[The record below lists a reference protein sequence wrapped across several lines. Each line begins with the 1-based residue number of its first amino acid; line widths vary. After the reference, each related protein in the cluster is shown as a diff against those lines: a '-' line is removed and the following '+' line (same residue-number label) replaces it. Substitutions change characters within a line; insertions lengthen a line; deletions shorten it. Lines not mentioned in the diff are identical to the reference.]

1 MKYHGST
8 FEYEEERNSD
18 LMRVYREEMHAVSHI
33 RMPDIFKTIV
43 NKPSKRFWVSEE
55 RAAIVI
61 SKMLR
66 GEALERMRPL
76 KREMF
81 HEIYKR
87 VVALKEKLPDHTT
100 YQLTFIVVQQEAPKF
115 YLTAGSAKVIIS
127 KIKRKWY
134 EERKRKYRHLW

>member
-1 MKYHGST
+1 
-8 FEYEEERNSD
+8 
-18 LMRVYREEMHAVSHI
+18 
-33 RMPDIFKTIV
+33 
-43 NKPSKRFWVSEE
+43 
-55 RAAIVI
+55 
-61 SKMLR
+61 
-66 GEALERMRPL
+66 
-76 KREMF
+76 MF